1 MADRNTVIV
10 QNHAACVN
18 VQFSNITDQ
27 GYLKMIEMK
36 VPSKGTGPAAGKDRD
51 YGTAAFYGCGVNT
64 TYKANSQL
72 ISEGCRMEIR
82 ARLRGEKNGF
92 NMGIWLISDESGK
105 YNTYT
110 EVDILENPTG
120 PVTGNKAHQT
130 FHTGISGTDKKL
142 KLQIIR

>member
-1 MADRNTVIV
+1 
-10 QNHAACVN
+10 
-18 VQFSNITDQ
+18 
-27 GYLKMIEMK
+27 
-36 VPSKGTGPAAGKDRD
+36 
-51 YGTAAFYGCGVNT
+51 
-64 TYKANSQL
+64 
-72 ISEGCRMEIR
+72 MEIR

-130 FHTGISGTDKKL
+130 FHTGILGEPIKNSNCKSYDKYK
-142 KLQIIR
+142 